1 MEPTHKSGNND
12 ISEIGQDIFRPDGY
26 SFYDE
31 LSDTEVIEE
40 KEEAGK
46 RDIII
51 KRAIILSLELKLGG
65 IFLFNI
71 EHPVFIAGIN
81 QD

>member
-12 ISEIGQDIFRPDGY
+12 ISEIGQNIFKPDGY

-46 RDIII
+46 RVYNYQEGDYI
-51 KRAIILSLELKLGG
+51 KLG
-65 IFLFNI
+65 
-71 EHPVFIAGIN
+71 
-81 QD
+81 

>member
-1 MEPTHKSGNND
+1 MEPTHKSSNND

-31 LSDTEVIEE
+31 LSDTEVI
-40 KEEAGK
+40 K
-46 RDIII
+46 
-51 KRAIILSLELKLGG
+51 
-65 IFLFNI
+65 
-71 EHPVFIAGIN
+71 HPVFTAEIN

>member
-12 ISEIGQDIFRPDGY
+12 ISEIGQDIFRPGGY

-46 RDIII
+46 RVYNYQEGDYI
-51 KRAIILSLELKLGG
+51 KLG
-65 IFLFNI
+65 I
-71 EHPVFIAGIN
+71 E
-81 QD
+81 

>member
-46 RDIII
+46 RVYNYQEGDYI
-51 KRAIILSLELKLGG
+51 KLG
-65 IFLFNI
+65 I
-71 EHPVFIAGIN
+71 E
-81 QD
+81 